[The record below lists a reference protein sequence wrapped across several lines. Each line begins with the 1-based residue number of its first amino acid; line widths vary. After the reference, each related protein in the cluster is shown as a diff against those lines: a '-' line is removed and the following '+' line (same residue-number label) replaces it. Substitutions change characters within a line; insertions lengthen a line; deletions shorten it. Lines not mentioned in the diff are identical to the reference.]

1 MVRNYPWGS
10 QGSILGPILFNVFI
24 NDLFLF
30 IKGKYI
36 CNFADDTTLYARGKE
51 LDTISFKIE
60 LETNTA
66 IQWLKDNE
74 MGANPLKFE
83 LMFHSKYKN
92 IDKTCLL
99 IEKQLNHQ
107 IQLNYL
113 ELPKAKILILSD
125 IYKIFVTKQ
134 IAKRKL
140 FYISENS

>member
-24 NDLFLF
+24 NDLFLS

-36 CNFADDTTLYARGKE
+36 CNFPDDTTLYARGKE

-92 IDKTCLL
+92 IGKTCLL
-99 IEKQLNHQ
+99 MEKQLNHQ

-134 IAKRKL
+134 ITKRKF

>member
-1 MVRNYPWGS
+1 MVRDYPWGS

-24 NDLFLF
+24 NDLCLS
-30 IKGKYI
+30 IKETDIY
-36 CNFADDTTLYARGKE
+36 NFADDTTLYARGKE
-51 LDTISFKIE
+51 LYTISFKLE

-74 MGANPLKFE
+74 MVANPLKFE

-99 IEKQLNHQ
+99 MEKPLNHQ

-113 ELPKAKILILSD
+113 ELPKTKILILND

-134 IAKRKL
+134 ITKPKL
-140 FYISENS
+140 FYI

>member
-24 NDLFLF
+24 NDLFLS

-36 CNFADDTTLYARGKE
+36 CNFPDDTTLYTRGKE

-99 IEKQLNHQ
+99 MEKQLNHQ

-134 IAKRKL
+134 ITKRKF

>member
-1 MVRNYPWGS
+1 MVRDYPWGS

-24 NDLFLF
+24 NDLFLS
-30 IKGKYI
+30 IKETDIY
-36 CNFADDTTLYARGKE
+36 NFADDTTLYARGKE
-51 LDTISFKIE
+51 LYTISFKLE

-74 MGANPLKFE
+74 MVANPLKFE

-99 IEKQLNHQ
+99 MEKPLNHQ

-113 ELPKAKILILSD
+113 ELPKTKILILND

-134 IAKRKL
+134 IIKPKL
-140 FYISENS
+140 FYV

>member
-1 MVRNYPWGS
+1 MVRDYPWGS

-24 NDLFLF
+24 NDLFLS
-30 IKGKYI
+30 IKETDIY
-36 CNFADDTTLYARGKE
+36 NFADDTTLYARGKE
-51 LDTISFKIE
+51 LYTISFKLE

-74 MGANPLKFE
+74 MVANPLKFE

-99 IEKQLNHQ
+99 MEKPLNHQ

-113 ELPKAKILILSD
+113 ELLKTKILILND

-134 IAKRKL
+134 ITKPKL
-140 FYISENS
+140 FYI